1 MILFVFFL
9 PAFKNISSKLAM
21 HGVTVGG
28 DYRWVQISG
37 ICVFGERRSCVS
49 QGHYNSLRSHHSYGC
64 FLPAG
69 LGFWRSDV
77 GLVCEQNQGWM
88 NVSISIY
95 CGCSWKHVVKTAPL
109 LSYWWNPPHLP
120 HPAPSPHL
128 LTLHSP
134 GEKMLFTQEY
144 SDSCCKHYLFVVLLS
159 LSLWDQ
165 PSQRRCPLSGQTSAH
180 VLKWKRSW
188 GLR

>member
-1 MILFVFFL
+1 MFLFVLFFFL

-49 QGHYNSLRSHHSYGC
+49 QGHYNSLCSHHSYGC

-77 GLVCEQNQGWM
+77 GLVCMKQNQGWM

-109 LSYWWNPPHLP
+109 LSYWWNP
-120 HPAPSPHL
+120 HPTPPRPRTSSP
-128 LTLHSP
+128 
-134 GEKMLFTQEY
+134 FTHQGRKCY
-144 SDSCCKHYLFVVLLS
+144 SRRNIQTAVVSITCLLS
-159 LSLWDQ
+159 SSACPSETSHHSDAVLWVD
-165 PSQRRCPLSGQTSAH
+165 RRPLMS
-180 VLKWKRSW
+180 
-188 GLR
+188 